1 MHAGAIVSAGSFIQR
16 SPIGQSRVDTITVMV
31 SVSQETI
38 EKAERRLRVVIAAAD
53 LVVFDGMWAF

>member
-1 MHAGAIVSAGSFIQR
+1 
-16 SPIGQSRVDTITVMV
+16 MV

-38 EKAERRLRVVIAAAD
+38 EKAERRLRGVIAAAD